1 MSIFS
6 AVILICVIL
15 LWNKKNYTINLH
27 LHKGWNPELFYS
39 WEFMQYFSSLKIK
52 APRKTWNLIAGC
64 HDVLFAM
71 KSGLL
76 YIIDCTCCYARY
88 LIVYY
93 NLLID
98 WIIVIVRPHSTI
110 E

>member
-1 MSIFS
+1 
-6 AVILICVIL
+6 
-15 LWNKKNYTINLH
+15 
-27 LHKGWNPELFYS
+27 
-39 WEFMQYFSSLKIK
+39 MQYFSSLKIK

-98 WIIVIVRPHSTI
+98 
-110 E
+110 